1 MTRFAGGIF
10 SPDQERRDDS
20 LMASYTDK
28 DLAEDKQLLD
38 YVRQMPATPRTE
50 KAINDLIDRINGVSG
65 SRSGY

>member
-1 MTRFAGGIF
+1 VTRFAGDIF
-10 SPDQERRDDS
+10 RPDRERRDDS
-20 LMASYTDK
+20 LIAAYTDK
-28 DLAEDKQLLD
+28 DLAEDKQLLE

>member
-1 MTRFAGGIF
+1 MTRFAGIF
-10 SPDQERRDDS
+10 KPSQERRDNS
-20 LMASYTDK
+20 LVAAYTDK

-65 SRSGY
+65 SRDGY